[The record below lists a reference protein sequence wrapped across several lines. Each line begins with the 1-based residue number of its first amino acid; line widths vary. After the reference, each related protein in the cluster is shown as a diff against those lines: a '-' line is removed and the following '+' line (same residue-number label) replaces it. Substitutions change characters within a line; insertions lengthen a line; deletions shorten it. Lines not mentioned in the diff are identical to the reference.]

1 MGRRKVCE
9 SEEESMR
16 IRHQRYYERHKE
28 ELKIQ
33 RDATKDIKKIINQR
47 YYAAHK
53 ENWKTKYNPNP
64 SLKKP
69 PKTEE
74 EKKIAKQLYNKRYSD
89 KIKAKK
95 QMELLENAVSEVT
108 VNENHETV
116 TPEPII

>member
-1 MGRRKVCE
+1 MGRRKVYE

-28 ELKIQ
+28 ELKIK
-33 RDATKDIKKIINQR
+33 RDATKDIKKILNQR
-47 YYAAHK
+47 YYASHK

-64 SLKKP
+64 SPKKL

-74 EKKIAKQLYNKRYSD
+74 EKRIAKQLYNKRYSD

-95 QMELLENAVSEVT
+95 QMELLENSVSKIS
-108 VNENHETV
+108 VNEYQETV
-116 TPEPII
+116 APEPSI